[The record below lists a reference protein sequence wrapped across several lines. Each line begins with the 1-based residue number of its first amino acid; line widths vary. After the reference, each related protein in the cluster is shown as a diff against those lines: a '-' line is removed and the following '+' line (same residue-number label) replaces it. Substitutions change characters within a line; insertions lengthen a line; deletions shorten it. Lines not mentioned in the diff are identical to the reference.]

1 MCNNLS
7 VEKKSL
13 VLASL
18 AEGNSIRSTER
29 LTGVHR
35 DTIMRLLVK
44 AGEKAQKIHDSYM
57 HDLKPKNIQADEIWC
72 FVGKKQKH
80 LTPEEKSSDQL
91 GDQYVFVA
99 LDADSKLVPSYFVGK
114 RDSLQTYCFIKDLA
128 SRINIRFQLST
139 DSFLPYFNI
148 IDSVFGKNIDYAQIN
163 KIYRND
169 LIAEK
174 RYSPAQIVGIDI
186 KSLSGNPN
194 PDTIST
200 SYVER
205 QNLTMRMQMRR
216 FTRLT
221 NGYSKKLAN
230 LQAAVHLHFFYYNFM
245 RLHKTIKVTP
255 AMEAGI
261 SNRIWCWNDLL
272 LYN

>member
-7 VEKKSL
+7 FEKKSL

-18 AEGNSIRSTER
+18 SEGNSIRSVER

-44 AGEKAQKIHDSYM
+44 AGEKAQKIHNN
-57 HDLKPKNIQADEIWC
+57 HVRNLKPKNIQADEIWC
-72 FVGKKQKH
+72 YVGKKQKR
-80 LTPEEKSSDQL
+80 LKPEEKASEQL

-99 LDADSKLVPSYFVGK
+99 LDADSKLVPSYYVGK
-114 RDSLQTYCFIKDLA
+114 RDTLQTYFFMKDLA
-128 SRINIRFQLST
+128 SRVNIRFQLST
-139 DSFLPYFNI
+139 DSFLPYLNVVN
-148 IDSVFGKNIDYAQIN
+148 SVFGKNIDYAQVN
-163 KIYRND
+163 KIYHEDYAN
-169 LIAEK
+169 EK

-186 KSLSGNPN
+186 KPLLGNPDI
-194 PDTIST
+194 DTIST

-205 QNLTMRMQMRR
+205 QNLNMRMNMRR

-221 NGYSKKLAN
+221 NAFSKKIEN
-230 LQAAVHLHFFYYNFM
+230 LQAAVSLYFFYYNFI
-245 RLHKTIKVTP
+245 RIHGTTKTTP

-261 SNRIWCWNDLL
+261 SNHAWGWNDLL